1 MEIIH
6 NKDEVI
12 NFFNSY
18 ICSNNSTF
26 LSRIGGSDFE
36 LVCDY
41 FNSPGIINDSS
52 WYKNA
57 VNTVKELNGY
67 FDFNNDKECFKKY
80 LDVMISSYE
89 TSDAIAY
96 AGKMEK
102 HFRFYLNKKSDLS
115 PRFKPFISHISK
127 NKTLFNWNQFVYEV
141 HPFLNSFN
149 SWAKDKKILFVSPF
163 SKSIEHQYS
172 FKEHLF
178 LNYSYPNFIL
188 KTCNTKVTY
197 NNNLDTM
204 NSLGVDTANWHEEC
218 ARLSREIS
226 QIDFDIALLSC
237 GSYAMFLGDFIKNS
251 LDKKAFYFGGVIN
264 LYFNIY
270 GEKFKD
276 MFDHIG
282 LNPAYLIEPFEN
294 KDIENI
300 SGGKKFPNES
310 LRAYF
315 GSKI

>member
-1 MEIIH
+1 MNIIH
-6 NKDEVI
+6 SSEKIIE
-12 NFFNSY
+12 FFNSY
-18 ICSNNSTF
+18 IQVQHPCF
-26 LSRIGGSDFE
+26 ISRIGGSDFE

-41 FNSPGIINDSS
+41 FNDSTIIYNDA
-52 WYKNA
+52 WYRAA

-67 FDFNNDKECFKKY
+67 FDFNDDKECFKKY

-141 HPFLNSFN
+141 HPFLNSFK
-149 SWAKDKKILFVSPF
+149 SWAKGKKILFVSPF
-163 SKSIEHQYS
+163 SKSIEHQYN

-178 LNYSYPNFIL
+178 LNYSYPDFIL

-197 NNNLDTM
+197 NNSLDTIH
-204 NSLGVDTANWHEEC
+204 SLGVVTNNWHEEC
-218 ARLSREIS
+218 VRLSREIS

-237 GSYAMFLGDFIKNS
+237 GSYAMFLGDFIKTS
-251 LDKKAFYFGGVIN
+251 LHKKAFYFGGVIN

-276 MFDHIG
+276 MFDHNG
-282 LNPAYLIEPFEN
+282 LNPEYLIEPFEN

-315 GSKI
+315 GNKI